1 MNGRQFAEHLG
12 VAHGTVKR
20 WLHEGMPA
28 HRHNR
33 RVRIDVQRAT
43 EWIREHYGRT
53 IAFDRKAVV
62 YFAIRSEGAVK
73 IGWSSDVLRRVQELR
88 KATRSPV
95 ELLACFAEVAEH
107 LGSSD
112 VASIGRSA
120 A

>member
-28 HRHNR
+28 HRSPR
-33 RVRIDVQRAT
+33 RRLRIEG
-43 EWIREHYGRT
+43 EWYRGSP
-53 IAFDRKAVV
+53 
-62 YFAIRSEGAVK
+62 AIM
-73 IGWSSDVLRRVQELR
+73 D
-88 KATRSPV
+88 
-95 ELLACFAEVAEH
+95 F
-107 LGSSD
+107 